1 MKKLISTILSAVMLV
16 SAAPGY
22 IAFAEEQPIT
32 IDSITV
38 DMPDKTARVEGTVNE
53 GVGARTVTLRVLEKG
68 TELSAITKEDIQN
81 IAQTETDRNGKFTYE
96 FEMNF
101 DGVTDIAKNFDVYAT
116 NGITGD
122 TCSDSFSTIIYN
134 NLFENAVVMY
144 KDNLNVI
151 KYGERAVL
159 NSAPYV
165 ENGKAYLNASE
176 VNKLFGTNL
185 SGVVD
190 LTNFGN
196 YSVYYDDGVLAVSKK
211 EIAANVGALYRDF
224 GIYVSTDGD
233 DTNNGRFE
241 SPVKTLDRALEL
253 AENFKGFDGAHIYIK
268 DGNYNFGHSVE
279 IENKKNI
286 TIENYAGGNVSV
298 NGKIKLAKENFQKT
312 TDESILSRV
321 GEKAKGNL
329 YSLDLSNYI
338 SGDLKKPADSQ
349 DSYYKLYAD
358 GNRQTLARYPDAEY
372 SIAREVESTGT
383 FTFPENERISQWN
396 TKDAYVVLF
405 NDTYTIYKRAI
416 TSFNDGAFTV
426 KQWSPKNKLCAAVNI
441 LEELTVPGE
450 WYIDSDTKM
459 LYYYPERGL
468 ANIELTTGDYNII
481 NISGSENITVKGIK
495 VGKANGTGINATN
508 SDGIVIDNV
517 KLHNLGIRGVTIT
530 DSANCTVKN
539 STIFDTNNGGVYLS
553 GGDIPSLTPGN
564 NTVENCHIYDFSQE
578 ATNEGGVI
586 LAGMGN
592 SVKHNVIHDSTSQGV
607 FMKSNSNGMLIEN
620 NEIYNVVR
628 GLFDAGAVY
637 GINFLEN
644 TGIQIK
650 NNYIHDLSKSYMN
663 WGGIYAIYSDNGSS
677 GITVENNIVSDS
689 LSAGL
694 VGGGRDNTWNNN
706 LFIDSNVGA
715 YDTRMTIGGWI
726 RGHDTFETASF
737 KRLMKNP
744 EYDVEKWKA
753 AYPFWD
759 GLLKDLAKEK
769 AYLDSKTTDENG
781 SVSYDESIK
790 FDAGLPWNV
799 TITNN
804 LTIADK
810 KSFNMNPVGVWWNP
824 KTAGYNTT
832 YKNNVS
838 VMGKMYQDASVSGE
852 KAHNGEKAMKYEIK
866 QSANTAIKK
875 QLGSN
880 AKPGEIYKISAWIY
894 ADKVADT
901 AKVKISTDNNPTN
914 LTHYRDFPFT
924 VEGNGEVNIPAGEW
938 VQIYCYWVSN
948 DNNNSAVISFP
959 QCSVGDIFY
968 IDDVKA
974 EKVMYSEQMLPTPSL
989 NDIYTATTYKYE
1001 SAKLDL
1007 SETKSVLKTGD
1018 ETEIKAS
1025 VITAETTDND
1035 GDGIISGDEL
1045 KFNAQTVQI
1054 DSAVS
1059 DNTAAAEIVGGKI
1072 KAVASGNAK
1081 ITVNDVNGNTASM
1094 YVTVVSD
1101 NESVYGFNGTDG
1113 YVKDNDPIY
1122 NGEVLRPYSESSKQT
1137 DITAQPGMTF
1147 SYKYFDS
1154 GLLSNNNNGSVSAGF
1169 QFGNDRRAITISDR
1183 WIPGQY
1189 EITNTGGRRKRYAGW
1204 HQVTGMLDDSGKL
1217 TWYHDGVKL
1226 CTVAVTNGE
1235 KISIVASMPV
1245 NGLPTYIKEVYMTI
1259 PESGKDFIPE
1269 TAQSYVLDDFESDN
1283 LLWTTD
1289 QIDKLQKIYA
1299 DNKGES
1305 TDVFKSWFEDFDNRN
1320 FEQTAELF
1328 KYMPQFQRIEFASI
1342 GNSAADYDTELEMP
1356 VERLAKVNAADKTV
1370 QLIWSSISG
1379 ASAYRVEIS
1388 RTANMRDIV
1397 YKNRL
1402 DTNTDTAWI
1411 PESGTYYYTVTA
1423 MNLSKNYK
1431 AEQKSNVY
1439 SFTVSGGVSFDK
1451 YIESEANGKKAVSF
1465 IFNSD
1470 KAQLAGKAILAE
1482 KDKNGKLINT
1492 VIGDIPAAVDGKIT
1506 ISGECENANILE
1518 CYLWNGVESM
1528 VPYCAKA
1535 TYNK

>member
-1 MKKLISTILSAVMLV
+1 MKKLISTILSAAMLV
-16 SAAPGY
+16 SALPGY
-22 IAFAEEQPIT
+22 VAFAAEQNIT

-38 DMPDKTARVEGTVNE
+38 DMPDKTAKVEGTVHE

-68 TELSAITKEDIQN
+68 TLLTNISRENIQN
-81 IAQTETDRNGKFTYE
+81 IAQTETDRNGKFSYE

-101 DGVTDIAKNFDVYAT
+101 DGVTDIAKSFDVHAT

-122 TCSDSFSTIIYN
+122 TCSDSFSAIIYD

-144 KDNLNVI
+144 ENNLNVI
-151 KYGERAVL
+151 KYGERTVL
-159 NSAPYV
+159 DSAPYV
-165 ENGKAYLNASE
+165 ENGKAYLNAPE
-176 VNKLFGTNL
+176 VNKLFGTDL
-185 SGVVD
+185 SGNVD
-190 LTNFGN
+190 LTTLGN
-196 YSVYYDDGVLAVSKK
+196 YRVYCNDGVIAVSRK
-211 EIAANVGALYRDF
+211 EIAANVGSLYRDF
-224 GIYVSTDGD
+224 GIYVANGGD
-233 DTNNGRFE
+233 DRNNGRFE
-241 SPVKTLDRALEL
+241 SPVQTLDRALEL
-253 AENFKGFDGAHIYIK
+253 AENFKGFDGVRIYIK

-279 IENKKNI
+279 INNKKNI

-298 NGKIKLAKENFQKT
+298 NGKIKLSKSDFQKT
-312 TDESILSRV
+312 EDESILSRV
-321 GEKAKGNL
+321 GEKARGNL
-329 YSLDLSNYI
+329 YSLDLRKYI
-338 SGDLKKPADSQ
+338 SGDLKKAANSQ
-349 DSYYKLYAD
+349 DSYYQLYAN

-372 SIAREVESTGT
+372 SIAREAESTGT
-383 FTFPENERISQWN
+383 FTFPENDRISEWD

-468 ANIELTTGDYNII
+468 ENIELTTGGYNLI
-481 NISGSENITVKGIK
+481 NITDSQNITIKGIK
-495 VGKANGTGINATN
+495 IGMANRTGINAAN
-508 SDGIVIDNV
+508 SDSIVIDNV
-517 KLHNLGIRGVTIT
+517 KLHNLGARGVTIT
-530 DSANCTVKN
+530 DSVNCTVKN
-539 STIFDTNNGGVYLS
+539 SDIFDTNMGGAYLS

-607 FMKSNSNGMLIEN
+607 FMQHNCNGMLIEN

-637 GINFLEN
+637 GINLLEN

-694 VGGGRDNTWNNN
+694 IGGGRNNTWNNN
-706 LFIDSNVGA
+706 LFIDTNVST
-715 YDTRMTIGGWI
+715 YDTRMTLGGWI
-726 RGHDTFETASF
+726 RGYDSIETESY
-737 KRLMKNP
+737 KKMIKNP
-744 EYDVEKWKA
+744 DYDVEKWKK

-759 GLLKDLAKEK
+759 GLLTDIAKEK

-781 SVSYDESIK
+781 NVSYDESKK

-799 TITNN
+799 KITNN

-810 KSFNMNPVGVWWNP
+810 KSFNMNPVGLWWNP
-824 KTAGYNTT
+824 ETAGYNTT
-832 YKNNVS
+832 YVGNVS
-838 VMGKMYQDASVSGE
+838 VMGTMYQNASVSDT
-852 KAHNGEKAMKYEIK
+852 KAHGGEKAMKYEIT

-875 QLGSN
+875 SLGDN

-894 ADKVADT
+894 ADKITDT
-901 AKVKISTDNNPTN
+901 AKVKISTDKNPSN
-914 LTHYRDFPFT
+914 LSYYRDFPFA
-924 VEGNGEVNIPAGEW
+924 VEGNGEVSITEGEW
-938 VQIYCYWVSN
+938 IQIYCYWVSN
-948 DNNNSAVISFP
+948 DNGNSAVISFP
-959 QCSVGDIFY
+959 QCSVGDVFY

-974 EKVMYSEQMLPTPSL
+974 EKVMYSDQMLPSPSL
-989 NDIYTATTYKYE
+989 NDIYTAATYKYE
-1001 SAKLDL
+1001 PTKLDL

-1035 GDGIISGDEL
+1035 GDGVISGDEL
-1045 KFNAQTVQI
+1045 KFNAQTAQI
-1054 DSAVS
+1054 STAVS
-1059 DNTAAAEIVGGKI
+1059 NNAAVAEIDGGKI

-1081 ITVNDVNGNTASM
+1081 ITVTDANGNTASM
-1094 YVTVVSD
+1094 YVTVVSE
-1101 NESVYGFNGTDG
+1101 NESVYSFNGTDG
-1113 YVKDNDPIY
+1113 YVKDKDPIY
-1122 NGEVLRPYSESSKQT
+1122 GGEVLRPYSESAQQT
-1137 DITAQPGMTF
+1137 NVTAQSGMTF

-1154 GLLSNNNNGSVSAGF
+1154 GLLANNNNGSVSAGF
-1169 QFGNDRRAITISDR
+1169 QFGNDRRAVTISDK
-1183 WIPGQY
+1183 WTPGTY
-1189 EITNTGGRRKRYAGW
+1189 EITNTAMRYPRKAGW
-1204 HQVTGMLDDSGKL
+1204 HQVKGMLDSSGKL
-1217 TWYHDGVKL
+1217 TWYHDGDEI
-1226 CTVAVTNGE
+1226 CTTDVTFDE

-1245 NGLPTYIKEVYMTI
+1245 TALPTYVKEVYMTI
-1259 PESGKDFIPE
+1259 PESGKDYTPG
-1269 TAQSYVLDDFESDN
+1269 TAQSYVLDDFESDS
-1283 LLWTTD
+1283 LSWTTD
-1289 QIDKLQKIYA
+1289 QVDKLNNTY
-1299 DNKGES
+1299 KGTTGKS
-1305 TDVFKSWFEDFDNRN
+1305 TDEFKSWFKDFDNRN
-1320 FEQTAELF
+1320 FEQTDALI
-1328 KYMPQFQRIEFASI
+1328 KYMPQFNRIEFAGI
-1342 GNSAADYDTELEMP
+1342 GNSAAAYDTELEAP

-1388 RTANMRDIV
+1388 RNAEMSDIV

-1402 DTNTDTAWI
+1402 DTNTDSAWI

-1431 AEQKSNVY
+1431 AEKKSGVY
-1439 SFTVSGGVSFDK
+1439 SFTVSGGVSFDR
-1451 YIESEANGKKAVSF
+1451 YTESDADGKKAISF

-1470 KAQLAGKAILAE
+1470 KTQLTGKAILAE

-1492 VIGDIPAAVDGKIT
+1492 VIDDIPAAADGKIT
-1506 ISGECENANILE
+1506 ISGECESENILE